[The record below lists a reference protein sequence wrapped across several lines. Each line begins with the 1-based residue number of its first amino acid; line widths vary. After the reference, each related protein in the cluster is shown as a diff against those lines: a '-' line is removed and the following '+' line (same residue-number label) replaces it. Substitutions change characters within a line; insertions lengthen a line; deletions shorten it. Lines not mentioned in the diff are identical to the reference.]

1 MYTDKDKE
9 NDFDDDYEE
18 GEMLFR
24 YYCVCFESKERL
36 PPTKKKKKKYLSRL
50 RRDDDNRKGPP
61 HIKVDRST
69 SSSNNARDFDDF
81 DFDAEEEEEET
92 RKKKKRDLS
101 VFLSFQQKRGDQSRS
116 FLLLRGGFFAPFLN
130 TPPKQPGEREYLLR

>member
-1 MYTDKDKE
+1 MRE
-9 NDFDDDYEE
+9 
-18 GEMLFR
+18 LFR
-24 YYCVCFESKERL
+24 IKRET
-36 PPTKKKKKKYLSRL
+36 PTHTKKKRKKKYLSRL
-50 RRDDDNRKGPP
+50 RHDDDNRKGPP

-69 SSSNNARDFDDF
+69 SSNNARDFDDF
-81 DFDAEEEEEET
+81 DFDAEEEEEEET

-101 VFLSFQQKRGDQSRS
+101 VFLSFQKRGDQSRS